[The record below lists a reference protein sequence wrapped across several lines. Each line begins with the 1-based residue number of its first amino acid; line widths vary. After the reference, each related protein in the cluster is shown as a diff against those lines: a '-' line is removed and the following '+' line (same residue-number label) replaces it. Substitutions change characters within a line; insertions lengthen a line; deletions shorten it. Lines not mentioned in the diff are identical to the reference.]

1 MNTENLEGVKIFM
14 NKVHIL
20 GLGPG
25 NSSYILPVTKEIIK
39 DSDIIIGGKRN
50 IESILELVENK
61 EIYYVDIFLD
71 RMINYIEKNSNK
83 KISVIVSGDTG
94 FYSLLTYIKNNYS
107 GKLEVISGISS
118 MQYMFSKIC
127 ETWDDAFI
135 SSVHGRDL
143 DFSNH
148 LGTYKKIGLLTD
160 NKYTPQ
166 NIAKILLE
174 KNLTNFEII
183 VGENL
188 SYDNEI
194 IRKYKVEDL
203 TFEEKK
209 FDINVVVIREVRT
222 CTI

>member
-1 MNTENLEGVKIFM
+1 MNNIKI
-14 NKVHIL
+14 I

-25 NSSYILPVTKEIIK
+25 HKDYILPIAQNLIKE
-39 DSDIIIGGKRN
+39 SQIIIGVKRN
-50 IESILELVENK
+50 IENIQDWVEGK
-61 EIYYVDIFLD
+61 EIYYIDRYLD
-71 RMINYIEKNSNK
+71 KMIEFIERNSKKN
-83 KISVIVSGDTG
+83 IVIVVSGDTG

-107 GKLEVISGISS
+107 GELEVISGISS

-127 ETWDDAFI
+127 ETWDNAFI
-135 SSVHGRDL
+135 SSVHGREL
-143 DFSNH
+143 DFQNY
-148 LGTYKKIGLLTD
+148 LKAYKKIGLLTD

-183 VGENL
+183 VVENL

-194 IRKYKVEDL
+194 IRKYKVEQL
-203 TFEEKK
+203 AFEEKK